1 MTDREGPPEGVEDM
15 DDAGEP
21 IHLLGSLTLE
31 PELGFMSRL
40 RGRIQRRTLVSD
52 VATFS
57 WSAMAHALLEYL
69 PALFGVIGGSQ
80 DRRDG

>member
-1 MTDREGPPEGVEDM
+1 MTEGERPPEGVEGM
-15 DDAGEP
+15 DDTGEP
-21 IHLLGSLTLE
+21 IHLLGSLALE

-57 WSAMAHALLEYL
+57 WSAMAHALLEYML
-69 PALFGVIGGSQ
+69 ALFGVIGGEQ
-80 DRRDG
+80 DRRDS